1 MKKVLLLG
9 GTHYQINSIKACNRL
24 GHYSITCD
32 YNPKN
37 PGHKYANEYH
47 EVSALDKEGVLKL
60 AKKLKIDGI
69 VCYAADTAAVT
80 AAYVAE
86 KMCLPGQPLKSI
98 EILTNKDLFRK
109 FLFDNGFKTPKAK
122 GYDNINEAIKDFDNF
137 NKPVMVRPVDS
148 AGSKGVSKVE
158 TKDTLE
164 EKIKYVLTFSRNNRF
179 IIEEY
184 VEKNGYQIA
193 GDGFSVNSKLVFRC
207 FANEHFNDNSI
218 VPIGESFPYKP
229 ISKYTCE
236 KVDNE
241 TSKLLNLLNMRTG
254 AYNFDVRINDNDEV
268 ILMELGPRN
277 GGNLIAEVIKYAT
290 GVDTAEYTIKAS
302 LGEDCSDLKMVDTEG
317 YYSCFMLHSKNS
329 GILKSVI
336 ISEELSK
343 NIVELDILS
352 NIGDKVE
359 SFDNSGGTIG
369 TTILKFDSMDEMLY
383 KMDNMDRYI
392 KVLAE

>member
-1 MKKVLLLG
+1 M
-9 GTHYQINSIKACNRL
+9 
-24 GHYSITCD
+24 
-32 YNPKN
+32 
-37 PGHKYANEYH
+37 
-47 EVSALDKEGVLKL
+47 
-60 AKKLKIDGI
+60 
-69 VCYAADTAAVT
+69 
-80 AAYVAE
+80 
-86 KMCLPGQPLKSI
+86 
-98 EILTNKDLFRK
+98 
-109 FLFDNGFKTPKAK
+109 
-122 GYDNINEAIKDFDNF
+122 
-137 NKPVMVRPVDS
+137 
-148 AGSKGVSKVE
+148 
-158 TKDTLE
+158 
-164 EKIKYVLTFSRNNRF
+164 
-179 IIEEY
+179 
-184 VEKNGYQIA
+184 
-193 GDGFSVNSKLVFRC
+193 
-207 FANEHFNDNSI
+207 
-218 VPIGESFPYKP
+218 
-229 ISKYTCE
+229 
-236 KVDNE
+236 DNE

-290 GVDTAEYTIKAS
+290 GVDTAEWTIKAS

-392 KVLAE
+392 KVLVERIL